1 VEELKTMPQQVKE
14 NVFLDRMI
22 SILSSAFALLATLLA
37 GIGLYGVLS
46 YTVTQRTREIGVR
59 MALGAGAAH
68 VRRLVM
74 RQVGMMLLVGGAI
87 GVGAARALGRAARSL
102 LFELQGHDPMAMV
115 AAVGLL
121 AAVALAAGF
130 IPARRAAQ
138 VNPMNALRYD

>member
-1 VEELKTMPQQVKE
+1 MPQQVKE

-87 GVGAARALGRAARSL
+87 GVAAALALGRAARSL
-102 LFELQGHDPMAMV
+102 LFELQGNDPTAMV
-115 AAVGLL
+115 AAVALL
-121 AAVALAAGF
+121 AGVALAAGF